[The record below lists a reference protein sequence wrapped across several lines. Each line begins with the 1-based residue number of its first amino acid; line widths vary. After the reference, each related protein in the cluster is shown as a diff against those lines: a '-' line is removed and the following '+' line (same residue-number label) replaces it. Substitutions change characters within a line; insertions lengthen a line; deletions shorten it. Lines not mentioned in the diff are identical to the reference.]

1 MILAQHYLKFR
12 SSQLDINISE
22 RKFVNL
28 NINLN
33 GLAPTLLAPTYV
45 SIYVLSTD
53 G

>member
-1 MILAQHYLKFR
+1 MFQKGKNLLI
-12 SSQLDINISE
+12 
-22 RKFVNL
+22 L
-28 NINLN
+28 NIDFN